1 MLRVGVVGCGI
12 IARRYVEDSP
22 AFEHWRPVACT
33 DLDESCRDA
42 FAAAH
47 GLRAL
52 TFDELIAEP
61 EVDAILSLT
70 PPKAHYPI
78 ASAALAAGKHVYTE
92 KPLSASLDDAR
103 RLLDEANEAGLRLAC
118 APDTFLGSAYQT
130 GKRLIDEGRIGQPLG
145 ANATM
150 LVGGPD
156 SWHPNAEM
164 FYRAGGGP
172 LLDIAPYYITAIVAL
187 LGRVADVAGFV
198 ETPTPERTLGA
209 GAAAG
214 STITVDVPTH
224 SATVLRLVSGAL
236 ATLTVS
242 FEARNQYLSGLTVYG
257 TEGSLVLPDANGF
270 GGEIQLRNGRAG
282 EAVAYETYGAKECR
296 GLGLEDLAVAI
307 EEGREHQASG
317 ELALHVLETAVAAEG
332 GG

>member
-1 MLRVGVVGCGI
+1 MLRIGVVGCGI
-12 IARRYVEDSP
+12 IAKRYVEDSP
-22 AFEHWRPVACT
+22 AFAHWQPVACT
-33 DLDESCRDA
+33 DLDESGRDA

-52 TFDELIAEP
+52 TFDELLADP

-70 PPKAHYPI
+70 PPKAHYAI

-92 KPLSASLDDAR
+92 KPLSASVEDAR
-103 RLLDEANEAGLRLAC
+103 RLAEEADTAGLRLAC

-130 GKRLIDEGRIGQPLG
+130 GKRLIDEGRIGRPLG
-145 ANATM
+145 ASATM

-172 LLDIAPYYITAIVAL
+172 LLDIAPYYLTAIVAL

-214 STITVDVPTH
+214 TTITVDVPTH
-224 SATVLRLVSGAL
+224 TATVLRLESGAL

-242 FEARNQYLSGLTVYG
+242 FEARNQYVSGLTIFG
-257 TEGSLVLPDANGF
+257 TEGSLVLPDANAF
-270 GGEIQLRNGRAG
+270 GGEILLRQGREE
-282 EAVAYETYGAKECR
+282 EAVEYETYGAMECR
-296 GLGLEDLAVAI
+296 GIGLEDLALAI
-307 EEGREHQASG
+307 EEGRPHRASA
-317 ELALHVLETAVAAEG
+317 ELALHVLETAVAAESV
-332 GG
+332 